1 MRILHVD
8 DHLEH
13 RRHLRALLTE
23 RGVEVVWASNGVEAL
38 DLLTRERIDVIIA
51 DVLMPQMDGFELCR
65 AVKAHPR
72 WQRIPFVM
80 LTATHT
86 DPADEERALGLG
98 ADRFLEQ
105 PADPEVLLRAITDLG
120 SRRRARQTPTHR
132 ETPSTPDERVF
143 LKAYNE
149 RLVRELEEKV
159 GELQALS
166 RTLQSTLA
174 DKERELAE
182 RLRMEAA
189 LRESEARYRV
199 TSEQTGKVIYDYDVP
214 SGRIEWF
221 GAIERVTGFSAGEF
235 QAVDMARWTAMVHAE
250 DRSTTLALLED
261 ARLRCGSFAAE
272 YRFARK
278 DGSYVTVEDQGVF
291 LPDESGEAARM
302 FGSIGDITVRRAAQ
316 NAMHQAQKLEA
327 VGTLAGG
334 IAHELN
340 NVLTVVLTNASLLQS
355 ELGARNDD
363 SRTCLTEMEMAVRRG
378 SSMIRRLL
386 AFARHEKVNAR
397 PERIDKIVSEAADTL
412 RRLIPANIE
421 IRTESRRETPQI
433 MADADA
439 VEQMLF
445 NLATNA
451 RDAMPDGGTLT
462 IAVDRVRVSHG
473 DPESSLGAPG
483 EYVALSVIDTGT
495 GMDESTLARA
505 TEPFFTTKPAGEG
518 TGLGLAM
525 VFGLMQQHRG
535 FLSLTS
541 RPGHGTT
548 IRLFFP
554 IRAVSPS
561 DKTPPGA
568 PRGGTE
574 TILVVEDEPFLRS
587 VAERSLRRLGYT
599 VLTAVDG
606 EEGLRVFLENTA
618 RIALIFSDAVMPRM
632 GGVELLEALRSRGA
646 TVPFVLTSGYSERDL
661 RAVQGRSAPVLQKP
675 WSLEDLASVVRTV
688 LDEAPGPGS

>member
-8 DHLEH
+8 DHQEH
-13 RRHLRALLTE
+13 RRHLQTLLTE
-23 RGVEVVWASNGVEAL
+23 RGLEVVWATNGVEAL
-38 DLLTRERIDVIIA
+38 DMLARERVDVVIS

-72 WQRIPFVM
+72 WQRIPFVV
-80 LTATHT
+80 LTGTHT
-86 DPADEERALGLG
+86 DPADEERALALG

-105 PADPEVLLRAITDLG
+105 PVDPEVLLSTITTLG
-120 SRRRARQTPTHR
+120 RRRLARQTPTHR
-132 ETPSTPDERVF
+132 DAPAVPDERVF
-143 LKAYNE
+143 LKAYNQ
-149 RLVRELEEKV
+149 RLVRELEDKV
-159 GELQALS
+159 GELQMLS
-166 RTLQSTLA
+166 RALQSTLS
-174 DKERELAE
+174 DKERELGE

-199 TSEQTGKVIYDYDVP
+199 TSEQTGKVIYDYDV
-214 SGRIEWF
+214 SNGRIEWF
-221 GAIERVTGFSAGEF
+221 GAIERVTGFPAGEF
-235 QAVDMARWTAMVHAE
+235 QAFDMARWTAMVHEE

-261 ARLRCGSFAAE
+261 ARRRCGSFAAE
-272 YRFARK
+272 YRFSRK

-291 LPDESGEAARM
+291 LPDESGQAVRM

-316 NAMHQAQKLEA
+316 SAMQQAQKLEA

-340 NVLTVVLTNASLLQS
+340 NVLTVVLTNASLLES
-355 ELGARNDD
+355 ELGTRNDE
-363 SRTCLTEMEMAVRRG
+363 SRTYLTEMEMAVRRG
-378 SSMIRRLL
+378 SAMIRRLL
-386 AFARHEKVNAR
+386 AFTRHEKVNPQ

-412 RRLIPANIE
+412 RRLIPASIE

-451 RDAMPDGGTLT
+451 RDAMPDGGTVT
-462 IAVDRVRVSHG
+462 IVVDQVRVSPG

-483 EYVALSVIDTGT
+483 EYVTLSVIDTGT
-495 GMDESTLARA
+495 GMDEGTLARA
-505 TEPFFTTKPAGEG
+505 MEPFFTTKPAGEG
-518 TGLGLAM
+518 TGLGLSM

-535 FLSLTS
+535 FLSLS
-541 RPGHGTT
+541 SQPGHGTT
-548 IRLFFP
+548 VRLFFP
-554 IRAVSPS
+554 IRAVTHAAQ
-561 DKTPPGA
+561 TPRQA

-574 TILVVEDEPFLRS
+574 TVLVVEDEPFLRS

-606 EEGLRVFLENTA
+606 EDGLRVFLEHAA
-618 RIALIFSDAVMPRM
+618 RIALVFSDAVMPKM
-632 GGVELLEALRSRGA
+632 GGVELLETLRSRGVM
-646 TVPFVLTSGYSERDL
+646 VPFVLTSGYSERDL
-661 RAVQGRSAPVLQKP
+661 RAVEGRSAPVLQKP
-675 WSLEDLASVVRTV
+675 WSLEDLARVVRTV
-688 LDEAPGPGS
+688 LDDAPASGT